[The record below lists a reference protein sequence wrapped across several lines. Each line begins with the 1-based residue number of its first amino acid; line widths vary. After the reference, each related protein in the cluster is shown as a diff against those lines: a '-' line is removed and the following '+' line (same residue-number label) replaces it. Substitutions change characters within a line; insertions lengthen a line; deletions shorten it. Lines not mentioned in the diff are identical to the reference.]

1 MAVVRAK
8 HLRWLGLRSLKEVS
22 AGLVMVRGNPEL
34 CYTRED
40 LWIRLFRTG
49 DQKVTLRSNAAEDVC
64 GETLTSVSA
73 DGSDRGGDEGDG

>member
-64 GETLTSVSA
+64 GETLTFVSA